1 MKKVAVCFG
10 IILVAAAAIWAV
22 IIALFGEKTD
32 MCFAKSG
39 TAIFKYN
46 EYNIS
51 QPLSEQDLDS
61 IIEIFNNKS
70 LYRDNPSCGFTEDVS
85 IQFNES
91 ETFCIACD
99 NCPVI
104 YWKNKNR
111 YLGLSD
117 DENSSLRD
125 ILKKYGYVFPCV

>member
-1 MKKVAVCFG
+1 MKKAVIYLG
-10 IILVAAAAIWAV
+10 IIFVLILVVCTIF
-22 IIALFGEKTD
+22 ILCSKKTD
-32 MCFAKSG
+32 MSFVKSG

-46 EYNIS
+46 KYNTS
-51 QPLSEQDLDS
+51 QPLSDQDLDS

-99 NCPVI
+99 TCPVI
-104 YWKNKNR
+104 YWKNKDR

-117 DENSSLRD
+117 YENSALRD
-125 ILKKYGYVFPCV
+125 ILGKYGFTFPCE